1 MRAECSIRWEE
12 HFGGTQRFEAAASHQ
27 VYMDV
32 GPELTN
38 NLMWECS
45 SMSGKGGTVHVSLIT
60 EANKDEKEKLEST
73 EVKGGFLARFLCL
86 PVTND
91 AGPTVSQARLS
102 TLSQLSLQ
110 LCLSYGPPLLPH

>member
-1 MRAECSIRWEE
+1 MQYQV
-12 HFGGTQRFEAAASHQ
+12 GGTLWRHSWFEAAASRQ

-32 GPELTN
+32 DPELTN
-38 NLMWECS
+38 NLMWKCS
-45 SMSGKGGTVHVSLIT
+45 SMSGKEGTVHITLIT

-91 AGPTVSQARLS
+91 AGPTVSQERVS

-110 LCLSYGPPLLPH
+110 LCLSYGPLLLPH